1 MLANRRNLCIA
12 MALFAGTLILAA
24 LACNAPGA
32 DANPTPDDQG
42 ARSTLTLFI
51 DPTLLT
57 PASTADNGPT
67 NEPEA
72 TPTEPPTPTGC
83 GYWSSFVDD
92 VTIPDGTEIPA
103 GEEFTK
109 TWEIRN
115 TGCLAWEPTTELVFL
130 QGDQMGGPDALGDI
144 PSISPT
150 DSTEISVDLTAPL
163 EPGEYT
169 GYWQLIAP
177 GQISVGPPVFIQI
190 KVVAAPWQRFVGSWL
205 NGDANTE
212 TIARLEISED
222 SGQLIIHRYDVCGTT
237 QCDAGEVS
245 TTLADADD
253 GILNLHWDGTEGG
266 GNASATKNE
275 PQLISIL
282 GDGRLQAIGQVDYV
296 DAAETDFTYTE
307 YFNKQ

>member
-1 MLANRRNLCIA
+1 MPANRRNLWIA
-12 MALFAGTLILAA
+12 LVLFAGALILAA

-32 DANPTPDDQG
+32 EANPTPDDQG

-57 PASTADNGPT
+57 PASTDESGPT
-67 NEPEA
+67 NEPNA

-103 GEEFTK
+103 GEDFTK

-115 TGCLAWEPTTELVFL
+115 TGCLAWESATELVFL
-130 QGDQMGGPDALGDI
+130 EGDQMDGPDSMTDI
-144 PSISPT
+144 PSVSPT
-150 DSTEISVDLTAPL
+150 ESAEISIDLTAPL
-163 EPGEYT
+163 ESGEYT

-177 GQISVGPPVFIQI
+177 GQISVGPPVFVQV
-190 KVVAAPWQRFVGSWL
+190 KVVAAPWQRFIGSWL

-212 TIARLEISED
+212 TIARLEIIAD
-222 SGQLIIHRYDVCGTT
+222 SGQLIIHRYDVCGAE
-237 QCDAGEVS
+237 QCDGGQVS
-245 TTLADADD
+245 TTLADAED

-266 GNASATKNE
+266 GNTIATKNE

-282 GDGRLQAIGQVDYV
+282 GDGRLQVIGQVDYV
-296 DAAETDFTYTE
+296 DEAETDITYTE
-307 YFNKQ
+307 YFSKS